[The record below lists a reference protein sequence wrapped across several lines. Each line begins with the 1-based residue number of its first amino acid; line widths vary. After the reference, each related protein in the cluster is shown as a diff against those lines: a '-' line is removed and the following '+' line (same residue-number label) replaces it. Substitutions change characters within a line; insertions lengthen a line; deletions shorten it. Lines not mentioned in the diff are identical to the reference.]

1 MVINYS
7 KMIVLTDVIKIWE
20 ELNIKDTGD
29 IGFCDLEKAIDKIC
43 SVKNDIDAE
52 QPNEE
57 KQTKE

>member
-1 MVINYS
+1 MGINYS
-7 KMIVLTDVIKIWE
+7 KMIALTDIIKIWE
-20 ELNIKDTGD
+20 ELHIKDTGD

-43 SVKNDIDAE
+43 GVKNDIDIE